1 MYTKTG
7 VQILRF
13 SSLFLFCFLN
23 TIPGIAKSP
32 RNYLAAK
39 EAIESGNLEKLKA
52 VLKKGKININFTDKY
67 SDSTLLIVAVENQQL
82 EIVRFLLE
90 NKANP
95 NLKGLT
101 RTPLVTAILKNNYDI
116 FDLLLIFKA
125 DVNLQTRDG
134 FSPLHAAVYNNDE
147 RFIVRLLALGA
158 NPNVMSRSGRT
169 PLMSWPY
176 GNAAQ
181 KLIEAGADVNLADRD
196 GNTALMNAS
205 GGISETVRVL
215 LAAKA
220 DVNAS
225 NSRGDTALIAA
236 VACGRSDIVRQ
247 LLSAGA
253 DLAHRNKCGITA
265 EEAADETVNRAYS
278 NPHDECDI
286 SHWCIVG
293 RSDVEHDYESTRRI
307 INEFK
312 KSKYQE
318 SPDE

>member
-13 SSLFLFCFLN
+13 SSLFLFWFLSS
-23 TIPGIAKSP
+23 IPGIAKSP
-32 RNYLAAK
+32 RGYLAAK
-39 EAIESGNLEKLKA
+39 EAIESGSLEKLKA
-52 VLKKGKININFTDKY
+52 ALRGKININFTDKY

-95 NLKGLT
+95 NSKGLM
-101 RTPLVTAILKNNYDI
+101 RTPLRVAISKNNYDI
-116 FDLLLIFKA
+116 FDLLLTFKA
-125 DVNLQTRDG
+125 DVNLAGTDG
-134 FSPLHAAVYNNDE
+134 FSPLHSAVHNNDE

-158 NPNVMSRSGRT
+158 NPNIMTRLGQT
-169 PLMSWPY
+169 PLMEWPY
-176 GNAAQ
+176 GTAAQ
-181 KLIEAGADVNLADRD
+181 KLIEAGADVNLANRD
-196 GNTALMNAS
+196 GDTALMNAS
-205 GGISETVRVL
+205 GGIPETVRAL

-220 DVNAS
+220 DVNVS
-225 NSRGDTALIAA
+225 NSSGDTALIAA
-236 VACGRSDIVRQ
+236 AACGQSDIVRQ

-265 EEAADETVNRAYS
+265 EEAKDAPGSA
-278 NPHDECDI
+278 HDNCYLI
-286 SHWCIVG
+286 KWCAIG
-293 RSDVEHDYESTRRI
+293 QTGPEPDYESTMRI

-318 SPDE
+318 SPHE